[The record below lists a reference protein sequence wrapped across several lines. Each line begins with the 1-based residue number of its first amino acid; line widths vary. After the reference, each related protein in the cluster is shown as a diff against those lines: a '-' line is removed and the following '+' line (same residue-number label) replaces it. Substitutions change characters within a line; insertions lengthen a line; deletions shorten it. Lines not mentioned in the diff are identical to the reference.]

1 MRRSCVFYCMIPCVY
16 SQVCRV
22 SRVSEDLVCRV
33 SEGVV
38 CRVSEGLVCRV
49 SEGLVYSTV

>member
-1 MRRSCVFYCMIPCVY
+1 MFYCMIPCVY